1 MSPAQSYA
9 YGDTSLPRCSF
20 PIPWETGVLG
30 WARAQEQGKVS
41 SKQCQ
46 EHGCEPYGVRMAT
59 RDQSISLFL
68 MCPGS
73 HVLRKGCKGCLFTG
87 ASKWIPGVPLCQ
99 HPKPEGQG
107 LRLQL
112 SQPCIIHPG
121 RK

>member
-1 MSPAQSYA
+1 MGTPLCLVAHSPSPGKQ
-9 YGDTSLPRCSF
+9 
-20 PIPWETGVLG
+20 VG
-30 WARAQEQGKVS
+30 WDGPGHRSKARSAANDARS
-41 SKQCQ
+41 MA
-46 EHGCEPYGVRMAT
+46 EPYGVRMAT